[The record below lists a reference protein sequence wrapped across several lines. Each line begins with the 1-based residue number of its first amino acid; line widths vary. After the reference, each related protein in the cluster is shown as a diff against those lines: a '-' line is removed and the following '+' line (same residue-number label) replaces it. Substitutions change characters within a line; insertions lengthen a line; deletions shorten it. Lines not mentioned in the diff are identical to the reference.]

1 MPNLSTD
8 LTFLILAGITAVAFL
23 LYLRE
28 YFLRKND
35 AKERQNYQQQT
46 REKAIQLLQASEQAE
61 TQVLAEGNYATQK
74 LISEYK
80 LKLDNMLK
88 NSQDSLTSSQEGLI
102 KFMENL
108 QKRSTEFEEASRK
121 SGEERINAIFERL
134 EERLSDF
141 LVKTEQ
147 QTLSSIELELKAAR
161 NLIDSYKS
169 AQLKLIDENIIAM
182 MEQTLN
188 LVLSKKLS
196 LKDQLDLVY
205 EALEKAKIEKFVV

>member
-8 LTFLILAGITAVAFL
+8 LNLLILAGITTL
-23 LYLRE
+23 TLYLYIRE

-35 AKERQNYQQQT
+35 ARSRQKYDQQT
-46 REKAIQLLQASEQAE
+46 REKSIRLLQASEQAE

-80 LKLDNMLK
+80 LKLDDMLK
-88 NSQDSLTSSQEGLI
+88 NSQDSLAASQEGLI

-108 QKRSTEFEEASRK
+108 QKSSQEFEEASRK
-121 SGEERINAIFERL
+121 SGEERINALFERL

-141 LVKTEQ
+141 LVSAEQ
-147 QTLSSIELELKAAR
+147 KTLSSIELELKAAR

-205 EALEKAKIEKFVV
+205 EALEKAKVEKFVV